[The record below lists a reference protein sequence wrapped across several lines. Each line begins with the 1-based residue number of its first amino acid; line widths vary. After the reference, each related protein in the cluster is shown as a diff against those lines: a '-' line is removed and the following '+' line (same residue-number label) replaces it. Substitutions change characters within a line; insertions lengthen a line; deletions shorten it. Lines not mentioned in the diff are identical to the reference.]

1 MVFKLKELE
10 GNSPGIIIF
19 SHKEFVKYSKYKTF
33 NKILKAYQKN
43 YFFGVHWGFSFEDT
57 SKYNFDNIN
66 MNFCYPEQLPDLDLK
81 SQKIFPFTTR
91 SFIPS
96 AIFNVDEDVQKKYD
110 VITITRKANIKF
122 NRDLFNIS
130 KELILNNPKIKILIL
145 VSHPNYVKSN
155 FDHLFDENYEKI
167 LGPHNSKQVELI
179 SFNEAP
185 PQELVASYLQNSKI
199 FLFTSRKEGVAKVT
213 AEAALCNLPVLIN
226 KNFFGGARA
235 GINPKYL
242 FLYDSIQ
249 SASTQI
255 NNYLNSYDFNTKEL
269 KENIFTEDLID
280 TKNLIKLNKALEK
293 FFNSKDK
300 PYKGELDNIDLKN
313 RMNSFLKELPK
324 LYVAENNDLKSL
336 TAVTKYFENFCIGNF
351 KTSRVLILYDRLLNI
366 RISFGI
372 KDVLFILS
380 PISLIKIIRR
390 RNAYKKELP
399 YE

>member
-10 GNSPGIIIF
+10 ENSPGIIIF

-33 NKILKAYQKN
+33 NKILKSYHKN

-57 SKYNFDNIN
+57 SKYNFDNID
-66 MNFCYPEQLPDLDLK
+66 MNFCYPEQLPDLDLQ

-96 AIFNVDEDVQKKYD
+96 AIFNVDKDVQKKYD

-130 KELILNNPKIKILIL
+130 KELIKNNPKIKILIL

-155 FDHLFDENYEKI
+155 FDHLFDENYETI
-167 LGPHNSKQVELI
+167 LGPYNSKQVELI

-242 FLYDSIQ
+242 FLYDSIK

-300 PYKGELDNIDLKN
+300 PYKGELDNVDLKN

-336 TAVTKYFENFCIGNF
+336 TAVTKYFENFCIGDF

-366 RISFGI
+366 RINFGI

>member
-10 GNSPGIIIF
+10 ENSPGIIIF

-33 NKILKAYQKN
+33 NKILKAYHKN

-57 SKYNFDNIN
+57 SKYNFDNID
-66 MNFCYPEQLPDLDLK
+66 MNFCYPEQLPDLDLQ

-96 AIFNVDEDVQKKYD
+96 AIFNVDKDVQKKYD

-155 FDHLFDENYEKI
+155 FDHLFDENYETI
-167 LGPHNSKQVELI
+167 LGPYNSKQVELI

-242 FLYDSIQ
+242 FLYDSIK

-300 PYKGELDNIDLKN
+300 PYKGELDNVDLKN

-336 TAVTKYFENFCIGNF
+336 TAVTKYFENFCIGDF

-366 RISFGI
+366 RINFGI

>member
-10 GNSPGIIIF
+10 EDSPGIIIF

-33 NKILKAYQKN
+33 NKILKAYHKN

-57 SKYNFDNIN
+57 SKYNFDNID
-66 MNFCYPEQLPDLDLK
+66 MNFCYPEQLPDLDLQ

-96 AIFNVDEDVQKKYD
+96 AIFNVDKDVQKKYD

-155 FDHLFDENYEKI
+155 FDHLFDENYETI
-167 LGPHNSKQVELI
+167 LGPYNSKQVELI

-242 FLYDSIQ
+242 FLYDSIK

-300 PYKGELDNIDLKN
+300 PYKGELDNVDLKN

-336 TAVTKYFENFCIGNF
+336 TAVTKYFENFCIGDF

-366 RISFGI
+366 RINFGI